1 MSGLLV
7 GVRWKAVGHGA
18 GGAREVRVA
27 RRRPET
33 LRACIRA
40 ASVVETHVDTL
51 RALML
56 APPRR
61 QHGSFDRRKNTPH
74 FTSCSVAEAAKA
86 GSQEAGSRP
95 RATARHSAS
104 SGAARQAEQAVVSA
118 NKRKQRESY
127 LREVRDSGAVVV
139 DLPATCGA
147 AGALRRGVCPHD
159 TSKKG
164 LPKNSRGARTY
175 RHEEGAHYLYFYAPF
190 SAWMI
195 GSRPGSGS
203 AALIAYDGAE
213 RPDLIARDAPWR
225 VYDGRAWR

>member
-1 MSGLLV
+1 M
-7 GVRWKAVGHGA
+7 
-18 GGAREVRVA
+18 
-27 RRRPET
+27 T
-33 LRACIRA
+33 
-40 ASVVETHVDTL
+40 
-51 RALML
+51 
-56 APPRR
+56 
-61 QHGSFDRRKNTPH
+61 
-74 FTSCSVAEAAKA
+74 AE
-86 GSQEAGSRP
+86 
-95 RATARHSAS
+95 
-104 SGAARQAEQAVVSA
+104 QAEQAVVSA

-147 AGALRRGVCPHD
+147 AADACAGVYVPHD

-225 VYDGRAWR
+225 VYDGRAWREVADVRIRALADQSSGKATPEPCAATLEDLPV